1 MKGPKLT
8 RITSFLLLGD
18 ESLAEDLLELGL
30 VVKFLNLYQL
40 LLCLSMLMLEHLFS
54 CRALRI
60 ALTLINLLLH
70 H

>member
-30 VVKFLNLYQL
+30 VVKFLNFDQL

-60 ALTLINLLLH
+60 TLTLINLLLH